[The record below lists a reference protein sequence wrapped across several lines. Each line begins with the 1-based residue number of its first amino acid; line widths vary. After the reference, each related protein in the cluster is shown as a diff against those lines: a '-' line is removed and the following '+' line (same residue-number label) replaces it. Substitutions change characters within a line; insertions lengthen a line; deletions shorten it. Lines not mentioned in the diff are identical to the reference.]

1 MAGAGRLSL
10 LFSISTSLEEILVP
24 DIITIATGAFAAVAA
39 APNMTAAAEALR
51 PIEASLRAMLVAP
64 RPAGASPPVMRLME
78 LPTLTGLEGPSAAA
92 ERLRLRLDEVELARR
107 HGDAAD
113 VARVV
118 NGVVAELR
126 AAAIGWRRW

>member
-1 MAGAGRLSL
+1 MAGAGRLPL
-10 LFSISTSLEEILVP
+10 LFSISTSLKEITMP

-51 PIEASLRAMLVAP
+51 PIEASLRATLTAP
-64 RPAGASPPVMRLME
+64 RPAAASPPVMRLME
-78 LPTLTGLEGPSAAA
+78 LRPLTGHEGAAAAA

-126 AAAIGWRRW
+126 TAAIGSRRW